1 MQAHTPIFDQQ
12 RTYSSQNL
20 SLSAQESRYS
30 LDINKR
36 IFPDSREVKTSLDW
50 RTSNRIFKAKL
61 QEIIQKTLK
70 NKQGNQI
77 QQCGKAVKWL
87 NSNVDVFYHVDSRKV
102 IFSNILDCRKGWTC
116 PRCASRLAAQ
126 KKAELLQLQKVV
138 RNEGLHAYLMTLTI
152 PHSLKDNLSDLLE
165 RLSRVQSKFT
175 DALRGKKWKRIFP
188 KNGHITVLEITYS
201 ASFGWHPHLHVL
213 VISEQYY
220 TDKEIKTIEKEL
232 YETWSAKCQISGV
245 QKPHKKFGVKLQ
257 NCASEVE
264 RLDTKVIHYLVKHG
278 FINEIDE
285 RRIEEKMTHG
295 ESLTIWEIAL
305 LSQHVD
311 QHIARKYGLILRE
324 YTRSMVNK
332 HFIRWSELLTDYLKN
347 KGYDFKDRAVQKVK
361 KQIQKQVWLAKRNL
375 VAQIDHPLWLRI
387 CRKPYVLQHQLLQ
400 SIELDIK
407 YGIAECRIYPRTDR
421 LLKYIRQSKLYD

>member
-1 MQAHTPIFDQQ
+1 MQLHTSIFNQQ
-12 RTYSSQNL
+12 RTYSSQVL
-20 SLSAQESRYS
+20 SLSAQESLYP

-36 IFPDSREVKTSLDW
+36 IFPNSREVKTSLDW

-61 QEIIQKTLK
+61 QDIIQKALK

-87 NSNVDVFYHVDSRKV
+87 NSNVDVFYHVDSKKV
-102 IFSNILDCRKGWTC
+102 SFSNILNCRKGWTC

-138 RNEGLHAYLMTLTI
+138 RDEGLHVYMMTLTI
-152 PHSLKDNLSDLLE
+152 PHSLKDNLSDSLE
-165 RLSRVQSKFT
+165 RLSSVQSKFI

-188 KNGHITVLEITYS
+188 KIGHITVLEITYS
-201 ASFGWHPHLHVL
+201 ASFGWHPHLHIL
-213 VISEQYY
+213 VITEQGY
-220 TDKEIKTIEKEL
+220 TSKEIIAIEKEL

-257 NCASEVE
+257 DCASEAE
-264 RLDTKVIHYLVKHG
+264 PLDTKVIHYLVKHG
-278 FINEIDE
+278 FINENCQKKVDE
-285 RRIEEKMTHG
+285 KLTHG
-295 ESLTIWEIAL
+295 ASLTIWEIAL

-375 VAQIDHPLWLRI
+375 VAQIDCPLWLRI
-387 CRKPYVLQHQLLQ
+387 CRKSFVLEQLLQ
-400 SIELDIK
+400 SVELDIK
-407 YGIAECRIYPRTDR
+407 YGTAECRIYPRTDR

>member
-1 MQAHTPIFDQQ
+1 MQLHTPIFNQQ
-12 RTYSSQNL
+12 RTYSSQVL
-20 SLSAQESRYS
+20 SSSPQKSFYP

-36 IFPDSREVKTSLDW
+36 IFPNSREVKTSLDW

-61 QEIIQKTLK
+61 QDIIQKSLE

-87 NSNVDVFYHVDSRKV
+87 NSNVDVFYHVDSKKV
-102 IFSNILDCRKGWTC
+102 SFSNILNCHKGWTC

-138 RNEGLHAYLMTLTI
+138 RDEGLHVYMMTLTI
-152 PHSLKDNLSDLLE
+152 PHSLKDNLSDSLE
-165 RLSRVQSKFT
+165 RLSSVQSKFI

-188 KNGHITVLEITYS
+188 KVGHITVLEITYS

-213 VISEQYY
+213 VITEQGY
-220 TDKEIKTIEKEL
+220 TSKEIIAIEKEL

-257 NCASEVE
+257 NCASEAE
-264 RLDTKVIHYLVKHG
+264 PLDTKMIHYLVKHG
-278 FINEIDE
+278 FINENCQKEIDE
-285 RRIEEKMTHG
+285 KLTHG
-295 ESLTIWEIAL
+295 ASLTIWEIAL

-332 HFIRWSELLTDYLKN
+332 HFIRWSELLTEYLKN

-375 VAQIDHPLWLRI
+375 VAQIDYPLWLRI
-387 CRKPYVLQHQLLQ
+387 CRKSFVLEQLLQ
-400 SIELDIK
+400 SVDLDIK
-407 YGIAECRIYPRTDR
+407 YGTAECRIYPRTDR